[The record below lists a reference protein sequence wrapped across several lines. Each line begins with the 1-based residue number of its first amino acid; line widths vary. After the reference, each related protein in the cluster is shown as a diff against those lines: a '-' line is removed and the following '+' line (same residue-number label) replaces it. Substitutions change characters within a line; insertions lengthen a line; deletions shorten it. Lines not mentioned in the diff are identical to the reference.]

1 MMRGKRRSMEYSMA
15 PTGRRGGG
23 KRKRLLRWVL
33 LVLVLSICWILFV
46 LAQIGS
52 IERNSAV
59 NSQLAEPADV
69 GIVLGASLWGDV
81 PSPGL
86 KERLDQSLK
95 DYEAGRF
102 KLFVLTGGLD
112 TPESNFTEAEGMANY
127 LEQQGVPREKMLLE
141 NEATSTYE
149 NLKFSQE
156 IMKEQGSSSALIITH
171 TFHGNRALE
180 VANAL
185 DYANPKMSVIESR
198 VLKPFPN
205 TFREVL
211 AYSKWK
217 LDQLALVVGL
227 K

>member
-1 MMRGKRRSMEYSMA
+1 MMRGRRRSMEYSVA
-15 PTGRRGGG
+15 STGRREGG
-23 KRKRLLRWVL
+23 KRKRLLRWGL
-33 LVLVLSICWILFV
+33 LVAVLGICWMLFV

-52 IERNSAV
+52 IERNAAV
-59 NSQLAEPADV
+59 TSQLAEPADV

-86 KERLDQSLK
+86 RERLDQSLE

-102 KLFVLTGGLD
+102 KFFVLTGGLD

-127 LEQQGVPREKMLLE
+127 LEQHGVPREKMLLE
-141 NEATSTYE
+141 NKATSTFE

-156 IMKEQGSSSALIITH
+156 IMREKGFSSALIITH
-171 TFHGNRALE
+171 TYHGNRALE
-180 VANAL
+180 VAKAL
-185 DYANPKMSVIESR
+185 NYASPKMSLIKSQ

-205 TFREVL
+205 TSREVL